1 MSDYNSTATSTIYVN
16 GKPAEA
22 ELQKLKQRAS
32 DLKDA
37 IAAAAKA
44 GDKADL
50 RKLRGELTSTKREV
64 KNVEN
69 AIHSC
74 EVVMKRLD
82 EATPKELNMALKQ
95 LKRELN
101 DMERGTAAWDKQVAK
116 IKRVKA
122 ELDSVNAEMK
132 EHQGVLSRLND
143 GFNKWGMSIASAAA
157 ALTGITMTVRQA
169 VEAYAQMDQEM
180 ANVQKFTGMSRE
192 GVEAL
197 NEEFKKI
204 DTRTSREG
212 LNQLAQEAGRLGKS
226 SQEDVLGFVRA
237 ADKINVALDDLG
249 EGATLTLS
257 KLTGVFGTEAVYGTE
272 QSLLKVGSVINELSQ
287 NSAASAPYLAEFA
300 SRLGGVGSQAG
311 MTVQQIMAYGAV
323 LDANQQQLESSATAL
338 SQLIVKLYRD
348 PAKYAEAAGLD
359 VQKFTDLLKKDAN
372 EAVLTL
378 LDTLKKAGGMDAL
391 APMFA
396 DMGEKGSRSVATLS
410 MLASKIDDVRA
421 QQDAANVAFEEGTSI
436 NREFDVQN
444 NTVAAG
450 LDKAKNGFHEMAVE
464 LGEKLAPAAKYAIT
478 GTSAL
483 MKVLSGTI
491 TFIYNYKATMAAL
504 AATIATATIALNA
517 HTIAVKAKA
526 AWTVISNTY
535 DKVATA
541 LTSAKTIATQALQI
555 AYLRLTGNLRQAA
568 IAQNVLNNSMK
579 ASPWGAVATLIGVVV
594 TAVIGFTEATKDATE
609 ANADLKQMNEDLAS
623 IREEHA
629 EKLDLETRKIETL
642 VEVARDDYAS
652 VEDRKNAIESLN
664 RIIPNYCGKL
674 DAETGKYYENK
685 RALDAYLVSLRE
697 KIRLEGE
704 RAEYERL
711 VKEEARIDREIDEVT
726 RYDKARYRGAKG
738 DPEVAHAAGVTLDYK
753 GDISGIPKSSKVNQ
767 LEGQRGIVRARMKNI
782 EDRVGKGKLV
792 GATKEPKDPTAANS
806 SGGGGGGGGSKKK
819 SKGSKSSG
827 GGKRGGRRRGGGGS
841 KRHATTKKTGSRR
854 SGSTGSTKKDD
865 KFATEKQWLK
875 EQQDEARLLYEL
887 GVYTEDEYNAVVADL
902 QQQSFDK
909 QLAHTNLTEAEK
921 NEISANKWESFNKEE
936 DRVRQKSIHDEDNSY
951 REAVGNLTQEYI
963 DGKISIEKLNEES
976 EKLEL
981 QHLERMVDLTKE
993 GSDERLA
1000 AEEAY
1005 RNKKLEIT
1013 NRKNEEEKQLQKD
1026 FEDAWKESQK
1036 ELEDLRHE
1044 YFGLSDDEKQK
1055 AYDNAISTLDY
1066 IYQSELKKLGDNN
1079 KAKLELERKYAKAK
1093 KKIHDGIFKE
1103 EQDAGDQQMRNWE
1116 QWVEK
1121 WLDKIFGQGTW
1132 EEYGGF
1138 VKSAWSSLMSG
1149 YQSFTKLVEAEEKEK
1164 LAAMT
1169 KKYDA
1174 ELKAAEGNQYRI
1186 NQINKKKAA
1195 EEKRIKDAANK
1206 RAMAMEIAQ
1215 AIASNALGAI
1225 NAYASASKAP
1235 WPLGMVL
1242 GPLAAGLALS
1252 AGLIQIAA
1260 IKKQHDAQ
1268 SAGYAEGGFTKP
1280 GAKHEPAGIVHAGE
1294 WVASQR
1300 LLANPVA
1307 RPMIDALDYAQRT
1320 NTIGRLR
1327 AGGMAGSPVV
1337 VTESDELRATIA
1349 RLNKRLDEPFVTVN
1363 TVTGDNGIKKAMDDY
1378 NKLQNNT
1385 LPKNKRT

>member
-82 EATPKELNMALKQ
+82 KATPKELNMALKQ

-192 GVEAL
+192 EVQSL
-197 NEEFKKI
+197 NEEFKKL
-204 DTRTSREG
+204 DTRTGREG

-378 LDTLKKAGGMDAL
+378 LDTLNQAGGMDAL

-396 DMGEKGSRSVATLS
+396 DMGEEGSRSVATLS
-410 MLASKIDDVRA
+410 MLASKISEVRE
-421 QQDAANVAFEEGTSI
+421 QQKAANVAFEEGTSI

-450 LDKAKNGFHEMAVE
+450 LDKAKNNFHEMAVE
-464 LGEKLAPAAKYAIT
+464 LGEKLAPAARYAIT

-483 MKVLSGTI
+483 MKVLSGTVS
-491 TFIYNYKATMAAL
+491 FIVNNRTAIVSLTAAIAAYTVATNL
-504 AATIATATIALNA
+504 AAIKTGILTAAQ
-517 HTIAVKAKA
+517 
-526 AWTVISNTY
+526 
-535 DKVATA
+535 KVATA
-541 LTSAKTIATQALQI
+541 
-555 AYLRLTGNLRQAA
+555 
-568 IAQNVLNNSMK
+568 
-579 ASPWGAVATLIGVVV
+579 
-594 TAVIGFTEATKDATE
+594 ATKLFNLALSANPAGLVAAAVTGLATALVMMSKNTDEATE
-609 ANADLKQMNEDLAS
+609 AQKALNSVQADAQAKAVEQRLEIENLIAAAGDFTLG
-623 IREEHA
+623 
-629 EKLDLETRKIETL
+629 LDNQRRAL
-642 VEVARDDYAS
+642 
-652 VEDRKNAIESLN
+652 NQLN
-664 RIIPNYCGKL
+664 RIIPGFNGKIDAQAKKFTYAKGALDDYLNSLIHLYEIEGAKKLLMEIGEKKARIAADNAVIVEETKDIIKQGQRGVRSSDNAGTYLVNNIKYEENNKELKKL
-674 DAETGKYYENK
+674 DAQEQAVRKKYGKDIVKNS
-685 RALDAYLVSLRE
+685 VSP
-697 KIRLEGE
+697 KQ
-704 RAEYERL
+704 
-711 VKEEARIDREIDEVT
+711 
-726 RYDKARYRGAKG
+726 
-738 DPEVAHAAGVTLDYK
+738 
-753 GDISGIPKSSKVNQ
+753 PKSPQSDGGITGGNGVRS
-767 LEGQRGIVRARMKNI
+767 RG
-782 EDRVGKGKLV
+782 GSGH
-792 GATKEPKDPTAANS
+792 
-806 SGGGGGGGGSKKK
+806 SGGRHGGRSGGYSGGRSRGGGGGS
-819 SKGSKSSG
+819 
-827 GGKRGGRRRGGGGS
+827 
-841 KRHATTKKTGSRR
+841 RH
-854 SGSTGSTKKDD
+854 SGSTSSSKKDD
-865 KFATEKQWLK
+865 KFAADKQWLK
-875 EQQDEARLLYEL
+875 EQQDVARLMYERGL
-887 GVYTEDEYNAVVADL
+887 FTEDEYNAYLAEL
-902 QQQSFDK
+902 QQEYYDK
-909 QLAHTNLTEAEK
+909 QFAHANLTQAEK
-921 NEISANKWESFNKEE
+921 FEIHANKLESYNKEQ

-951 REAVGNLTQEYI
+951 REAAGKLSQEYI

-1013 NRKNEEEKQLQKD
+1013 NRKNEEEKQLQQE
-1026 FEDAWKESQK
+1026 FEDAWKERQK

-1132 EEYGGF
+1132 DEYGGF

-1294 WVASQR
+1294 WVASRR
-1300 LLANPVA
+1300 LLASPVA

>member
-82 EATPKELNMALKQ
+82 KATPKELNMALKQ

-122 ELDSVNAEMK
+122 ELESVNAEMK

-143 GFNKWGMSIASAAA
+143 GINKWGMSIASAAA

-180 ANVQKFTGMSRE
+180 ASVRKYTGMTDEEVKS
-192 GVEAL
+192 L
-197 NEEFKKI
+197 NEDFKKM
-204 DTRTSREG
+204 DTRTSREN
-212 LNQLAQEAGRLGKS
+212 LNKLAQDAGRLGKHS
-226 SQEDVLGFVRA
+226 RDDVLGFVRA
-237 ADKINVALDDLG
+237 ADQINVALDDLG
-249 EGATLTLS
+249 DGATLTLS
-257 KLTGVFGTEAVYGTE
+257 KIAGAFGEEERYGTE
-272 QSLLKVGSVINELSQ
+272 QALLKTGSVINELSQ
-287 NSAASAPYLAEFA
+287 NCRASAPYLADFTQ
-300 SRLGGVGSQAG
+300 RLTGAG
-311 MTVQQIMAYGAV
+311 TTAHMTIPQLMAFGAV
-323 LDANQQQLESSATAL
+323 LDSYGAQLESSATAL
-338 SQLIVKLYRD
+338 GQVIIKLYRD
-348 PAKYAEAAGLD
+348 PAKYAEAAGMD
-359 VQKFTDLLKKDAN
+359 VKNFTELLKTDAN
-372 EAVLTL
+372 EAVLTFL
-378 LDTLKKAGGMDAL
+378 QSLHDAGNLDVL
-391 APMFA
+391 APMLA
-396 DMGEKGSRSVATLS
+396 DMGEKGARSVQTLTT
-410 MLASKIDDVRA
+410 LAGKIDDVRA
-421 QQDAANVAFEEGTSI
+421 QQKAANTAFEEGTSVSKEAAI
-436 NREFDVQN
+436 QN
-444 NTVAAG
+444 STIQAQ
-450 LDKAKNGFHEMAVE
+450 LEKAKKGFNDMAVA

-491 TFIYNYKATMAAL
+491 NFIVNNKTAIVSLTAAIAAYTVATNFAAIKTGIL
-504 AATIATATIALNA
+504 TAAQ
-517 HTIAVKAKA
+517 
-526 AWTVISNTY
+526 
-535 DKVATA
+535 KVATA
-541 LTSAKTIATQALQI
+541 
-555 AYLRLTGNLRQAA
+555 
-568 IAQNVLNNSMK
+568 
-579 ASPWGAVATLIGVVV
+579 
-594 TAVIGFTEATKDATE
+594 ATKLFNLALSANPAGLVAAAVTGLATALVMMSKNTDEATE
-609 ANADLKQMNEDLAS
+609 AQKALNSVQADAQAKAVEQRLEIENLIAAAGDFTLG
-623 IREEHA
+623 
-629 EKLDLETRKIETL
+629 LDNQRRAL
-642 VEVARDDYAS
+642 
-652 VEDRKNAIESLN
+652 NQLN
-664 RIIPNYCGKL
+664 RIIPGFNGKIDAQAKKFTYAKGALDDYLNSLIHLYEIEGAKKLLMEIGEKKARIAADNAVIVEETKDLIKQGQSGVRSSDNAGKYLVNNIKYEENNKELKKL
-674 DAETGKYYENK
+674 DAQEQAVKKKYGKDIVKNT
-685 RALDAYLVSLRE
+685 VSP
-697 KIRLEGE
+697 KQ
-704 RAEYERL
+704 
-711 VKEEARIDREIDEVT
+711 
-726 RYDKARYRGAKG
+726 
-738 DPEVAHAAGVTLDYK
+738 
-753 GDISGIPKSSKVNQ
+753 PKSPQADGGITGGNGVRS
-767 LEGQRGIVRARMKNI
+767 RGGSGHSGGR
-782 EDRVGKGKLV
+782 
-792 GATKEPKDPTAANS
+792 
-806 SGGGGGGGGSKKK
+806 SGGGSRKRTSGST
-819 SKGSKSSG
+819 SSSG
-827 GGKRGGRRRGGGGS
+827 RKRGGRRRSGGGS
-841 KRHATTKKTGSRR
+841 KATTKKTGSRR

-865 KFATEKQWLK
+865 KFAADKQWLK
-875 EQQDEARLLYEL
+875 EQQDVARLMYERGL
-887 GVYTEDEYNAVVADL
+887 FTEDEYNAYLAEL
-902 QQQSFDK
+902 QQEYYDK
-909 QLAHTNLTEAEK
+909 QFAHANLTQAEK
-921 NEISANKWESFNKEE
+921 FEIHANKLESYNKEQ

-1013 NRKNEEEKQLQKD
+1013 NRKNEEEKQLQQE
-1026 FEDAWKESQK
+1026 FEDAWKERQK

-1066 IYQSELKKLGDNN
+1066 IYQSELKKLGDNH

-1186 NQINKKKAA
+1186 NQINKRKAA

-1206 RAMAMEIAQ
+1206 RAMAMEMAQ
-1215 AIASNALGAI
+1215 AIASTALAAI
-1225 NAYASASKAP
+1225 NAYKTAP
-1235 WPLGMVL
+1235 APVMIF
-1242 GPLAAGLALS
+1242 GPIAAGLALA
-1252 AGLIQIAA
+1252 AGAVQIAA

-1300 LLANPVA
+1300 LLASPVA